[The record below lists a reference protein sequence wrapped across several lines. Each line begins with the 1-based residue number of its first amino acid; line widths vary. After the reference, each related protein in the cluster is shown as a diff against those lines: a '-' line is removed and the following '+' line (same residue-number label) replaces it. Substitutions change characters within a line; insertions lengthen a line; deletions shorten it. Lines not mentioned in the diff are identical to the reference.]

1 MVQEDWESWPA
12 GESTWPDNDS
22 LAFPNEHRRGE
33 NSSHWS
39 ANNSLTNE
47 SVATNQLIF
56 SPLFDT
62 FLAVPEWYESRIE
75 EGSKVVNAVWGTG
88 FIHFLAELQ

>member
-1 MVQEDWESWPA
+1 MVGNLIDCPFDKLFVTVHLISF
-12 GESTWPDNDS
+12 DNDS

-62 FLAVPEWYESRIE
+62 YLAVPEW
-75 EGSKVVNAVWGTG
+75 
-88 FIHFLAELQ
+88 